1 MAITECGN
9 GHLYDTNQ
17 YASCPYCNGGG
28 NVINFGV
35 MNAGSESGYGDIRTS
50 IGKTAAISSYAGLGE
65 SEKTVA
71 PEGYRKKSDEI
82 NKTVGVFG
90 KKMNLE
96 PIVGWLVCVE
106 GPEKGKDYH
115 LWARINTIGRNEK
128 MDVCIR
134 EDQTISR
141 ENHAR
146 IAYDPKHNNFQL
158 IPAESINNIYLND
171 EPVYIPVRLSAY
183 DVIELGDS
191 KMIFVPFCCERFSWP
206 IDKDRGEKK

>member
-35 MNAGSESGYGDIRTS
+35 MNAGSESEYSDIRTT
-50 IGKTAAISSYAGLGE
+50 IGKTEAISSYTGSGG
-65 SEKTVA
+65 SDKTVA
-71 PEGYRKKSDEI
+71 PEGYRKKSEEI
-82 NKTVGVFG
+82 NKTVGVFS
-90 KKMNLE
+90 KKINLE

-115 LWARINTIGRNEK
+115 LWARINTIGRSER
-128 MDVCIR
+128 MDVCIKD
-134 EDQTISR
+134 DQTISR

-171 EPVYIPVRLSAY
+171 EPVYIPAKLSAY

-191 KMIFVPFCCERFSWP
+191 KMIFVPFCCDRFRWP
-206 IDKDRGEKK
+206 LEKEQGEKE

>member
-35 MNAGSESGYGDIRTS
+35 GSETGYSDIRTT
-50 IGKTAAISSYAGLGE
+50 IGKTEAISSYAGSGE
-65 SEKTVA
+65 SGKTVA
-71 PEGYRKKSDEI
+71 PEGYHKKSEET
-82 NKTVGVFG
+82 NKTVGVFS
-90 KKMNLE
+90 KKINLE

-115 LWARINTIGRNEK
+115 LWARINTIGRSEK

-134 EDQTISR
+134 DDQTISR

-171 EPVYIPVRLSAY
+171 DPVYIPAKLSAY

-191 KMIFVPFCCERFSWP
+191 KMIFVPFCCDRFRWSV
-206 IDKDRGEKK
+206 EKEQREKE

>member
-35 MNAGSESGYGDIRTS
+35 GNAGNEMGNSDIRTT
-50 IGKTAAISSYAGLGE
+50 IGKTAAISGYAGSGE
-65 SEKTVA
+65 PEKTVA
-71 PEGYRKKSDEI
+71 PEGYHRKSEEI
-82 NKTVGVFG
+82 NKTVGVFS
-90 KKMNLE
+90 KKINLE

-115 LWARINTIGRNEK
+115 LWARINTIGRSEK
-128 MDVCIR
+128 MDVCIKG
-134 EDQTISR
+134 DQTISR

-171 EPVYIPVRLSAY
+171 EPVYIPAKLSAY

-191 KMIFVPFCCERFSWP
+191 KMIFVPFCCDRFRWP
-206 IDKDRGEKK
+206 LEKEQGEKE